1 MFNDPQFWV
10 AIAFVIFL
18 ILIFN
23 PVRKILKSSLDSKIN
38 EISKSIDE
46 AENIK
51 TETQEVLS
59 GIKKRQNEVEIEIQ
73 NIYNEAKERILF
85 IEKSSQIKLKDQID
99 KKKLL
104 AESKIKQLTKDTNIK
119 IQKQISQT
127 AIKSAV
133 TLLIKKLNLE
143 EKQKLIDQSITDLRS
158 VLKN

>member
-51 TETQEVLS
+51 TETQEALS

-99 KKKLL
+99 KKRRPRFSLHEKY
-104 AESKIKQLTKDTNIK
+104 
-119 IQKQISQT
+119 
-127 AIKSAV
+127 V
-133 TLLIKKLNLE
+133 TPGYKCLGIPIYEGDLNM
-143 EKQKLIDQSITDLRS
+143 
-158 VLKN
+158 